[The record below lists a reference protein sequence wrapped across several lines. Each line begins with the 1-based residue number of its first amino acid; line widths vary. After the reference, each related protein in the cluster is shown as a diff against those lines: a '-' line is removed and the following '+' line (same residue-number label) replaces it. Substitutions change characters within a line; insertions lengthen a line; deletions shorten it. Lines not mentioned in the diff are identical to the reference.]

1 MSVAND
7 AGWSPEIAQ
16 TLPTITTTEVPA
28 EDAALGGVGGEI
40 CDAVDEAYVWSM
52 AAAAAEPYL
61 PPPALWG
68 CLEAQGS
75 GRAGLT
81 IPTDGVDDGM
91 TMGSAQEGVG
101 PATLACRMRPYVAC
115 LDLLLYM

>member
-68 CLEAQGS
+68 CLEAHGS

-81 IPTDGVDDGM
+81 IHTDGVDDSR
-91 TMGSAQEGVG
+91 TMGSAQEGDG
-101 PATLACRMRPYVAC
+101 SEALACRMRPYVAC
-115 LDLLLYM
+115 LNLLFYM